1 MGVGQKN
8 VNVEPKKE
16 QNHITC
22 LRSAEQ
28 KSAPTEKKK
37 IGHSTSGNRTRG
49 VCVTG
54 RNVTNYTNADLLLEI
69 RQKHCLCCCSLIR
82 AWSAYNSKPQA
93 SSFGHTTVDIP
104 HLVRT
109 AKSST
114 LGPNQYCG
122 GGPRGNLRCRMFFC
136 FLSQISNMPVV
147 ILGLPFLYPCLA
159 LFSGQNRVQRCCGK
173 KALRQCTDPLP
184 GSMALQT
191 ENTVGLPLARKERIT
206 GEIVIN
212 VLIFLCFH
220 KIKKK
225 YMPVVILGPGF
236 RLFSVFWNLHRFF
249 GIFLGQIRA
258 QRCCGKNALRQCT
271 APFPGSMALQTEN
284 NHGVPVARK
293 EKITVAQSGLT
304 S

>member
-159 LFSGQNRVQRCCGK
+159 LFSGQNRVQRCYGK
-173 KALRQCTDPLP
+173 KALRQCTAPLP

-191 ENTVGLPLARKERIT
+191 ENTVGTPVARKERIT
-206 GEIVIN
+206 GEIGIN
-212 VLIFLCFH
+212 VLIILCFH
-220 KIKKK
+220 KIKKNICPSRSLAQV
-225 YMPVVILGPGF
+225 Y
-236 RLFSVFWNLHRFF
+236 LFLLFFWNLYRFF
-249 GIFLGQIRA
+249 GTFFGPKPCATML
-258 QRCCGKNALRQCT
+258 C
-271 APFPGSMALQTEN
+271 
-284 NHGVPVARK
+284 
-293 EKITVAQSGLT
+293 
-304 S
+304 

>member
-122 GGPRGNLRCRMFFC
+122 GGPRGNLRCRMFFFFFANFFFVTNF
-136 FLSQISNMPVV
+136 FLSPIFFVINFFFHQFFFVTNFCGRHTTQNHNPHHSVIPRWIYRISSELRSQAPLGLISTAVGDHAG
-147 ILGLPFLYPCLA
+147 ILGA
-159 LFSGQNRVQRCCGK
+159 
-173 KALRQCTDPLP
+173 
-184 GSMALQT
+184 
-191 ENTVGLPLARKERIT
+191 E
-206 GEIVIN
+206 
-212 VLIFLCFH
+212 CF
-220 KIKKK
+220 
-225 YMPVVILGPGF
+225 F
-236 RLFSVFWNLHRFF
+236 VF
-249 GIFLGQIRA
+249 
-258 QRCCGKNALRQCT
+258 
-271 APFPGSMALQTEN
+271 
-284 NHGVPVARK
+284 
-293 EKITVAQSGLT
+293 
-304 S
+304 